1 MITNPIAPHTPL
13 LPTGSS
19 PLEKRATECLQQA
32 VRNPILIADLI
43 NPERCPE
50 PLLPYLAWAFSVD
63 KWDEHWS
70 EGAKRI
76 AIKNAFLIHK
86 QKGTITALRRVVEP
100 IGYIVELKEWWQ
112 ESPPATAGTFK
123 LTVEVSETG
132 LNQQTN
138 EELIRLIEDV
148 KPVSRHFTLAIA
160 ITPVGEM
167 NVFMASQMGEI
178 ITVYP

>member
-1 MITNPIAPHTPL
+1 
-13 LPTGSS
+13 
-19 PLEKRATECLQQA
+19 
-32 VRNPILIADLI
+32 
-43 NPERCPE
+43 
-50 PLLPYLAWAFSVD
+50 
-63 KWDEHWS
+63 
-70 EGAKRI
+70 
-76 AIKNAFLIHK
+76 
-86 QKGTITALRRVVEP
+86 
-100 IGYIVELKEWWQ
+100 LKEWWQ

-138 EELIRLIEDV
+138 EELIRFIENV
-148 KPVSRHFTLAIA
+148 IPVSRHFTLAIA